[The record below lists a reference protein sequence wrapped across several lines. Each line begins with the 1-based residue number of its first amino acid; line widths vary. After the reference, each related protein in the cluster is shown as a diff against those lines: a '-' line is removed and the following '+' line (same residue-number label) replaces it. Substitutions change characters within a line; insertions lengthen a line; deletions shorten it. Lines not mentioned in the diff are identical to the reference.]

1 MSTDGLVQIISNA
14 QCHLRTSTNY
24 DGIHTQF
31 NALLNY
37 KNTTGIKGAGSE
49 SWCASV
55 IDTNQ
60 FIVAGCEVP
69 RTFMCVAIQGRGDDY
84 DQWVTSFKIR
94 YSLDNVTWF
103 EYRNGAALPGNK
115 DRNTIVN
122 HFFDTPIRA
131 RSIAIHPLT
140 WNNHISLRCEFYAQ
154 PIQSSFTQVGSDIYT
169 GENCALNSGSGKREV
184 VVPVKFPVEFS
195 SLPKVA
201 LNFDQIDCTDA
212 TNQTRI
218 GVQPRNI
225 TTKGFDCVFY
235 TWNENKVYSLRADY
249 IATALE

>member
-1 MSTDGLVQIISNA
+1 MSTQGLVQIISNA

-24 DGIHTQF
+24 NGVHTQF

-37 KNTTGIKGAGSE
+37 KNHGTNTIDGSE
-49 SWCASV
+49 AWCSSILDV
-55 IDTNQ
+55 NQ

-69 RTFMCVAIQGRGDDY
+69 RTFMCVAIQGRGDV

-94 YSLDNVTWF
+94 YSLDNVNWF
-103 EYRNGAALPGNK
+103 EYRNGAAIPGAK
-115 DRNTIVN
+115 DRNTVVN
-122 HFFDTPIRA
+122 HFFDAPIRA

-140 WNNHISLRCEFYAQ
+140 WNNHISLRCEFYTQ
-154 PIQSSFTQVGSDIYT
+154 PVQNSFTQVGSDIYT

-184 VVPVKFPVEFS
+184 VVPVKFQVEFAT
-195 SLPKVA
+195 LPKVA